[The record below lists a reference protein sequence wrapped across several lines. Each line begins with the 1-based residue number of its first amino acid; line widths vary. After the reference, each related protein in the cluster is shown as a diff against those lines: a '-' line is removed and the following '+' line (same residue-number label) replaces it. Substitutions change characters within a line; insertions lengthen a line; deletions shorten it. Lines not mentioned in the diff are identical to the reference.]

1 MRKRSLVILLI
12 LIVVCIIV
20 NIWGSAAK
28 TQQALTF
35 TVPPIRLVSAILAAP
50 LLWICVGTLAG
61 ALLARNFK
69 MADSVKRIL
78 KIIGIVLLAIY
89 VCLTICWAV
98 ISIQGLP
105 FTVFYWCVT
114 HAVVLAA
121 PGLLLG
127 LSLRAEKTA

>member
-35 TVPPIRLVSAILAAP
+35 TVPPIRLVSTILAAP
-50 LLWICVGTLAG
+50 LLWVCVGILVG
-61 ALLARNFK
+61 ALLAQNFK

-78 KIIGIVLLAIY
+78 KIAGIVLVAVY

-98 ISIQGLP
+98 SIQGLP
-105 FTVFYWCVT
+105 FAVFYWCVT